1 MTTPD
6 KTPETPALTAP
17 DLTSVRTLITSVTK
31 LAKALEC
38 SVYAVYQWI
47 KLNRIPGKR
56 IVKIAN
62 YYNVDL
68 SEMLHLTGSDA
79 SRTTRALTKPKNT
92 LATLI
97 EVYRGAKTLEDA
109 CSELGIPLISGRL
122 IMTHWRDELPTL
134 FTTLTQLDEKRISL
148 ETAMQRLGVTKY
160 TLHGIR
166 AKYGFAPGRVKRTRP
181 VSQIKDRTEAQ
192 DRAALRVI
200 AGLMT
205 TKEAMAATESSYRSI
220 FRFVERLT
228 DVGLHDLTAWPLSF
242 RAAFAVEIEKKTQSY
257 VRKWLKFATEQRL
270 FLKKSTKY
278 PKTPASWESLPLKR
292 LLVGVLLGEATISE
306 VAASRGADENVLRGL
321 FTSDMRSIG
330 LTYDEVEAMSIQ
342 HQTALAE
349 LLLSVMDRR
358 RRYVDVFVEG
368 AK

>member
-1 MTTPD
+1 MSTTNQ
-6 KTPETPALTAP
+6 TP

-31 LAKALEC
+31 IAKALEC

-56 IVKIAN
+56 VVKIAN
-62 YYNVDL
+62 YYNVEL
-68 SEMLHLTGSDA
+68 SELLHLTGSDA

-122 IMTHWRDELPTL
+122 IMTHWGEELPTL

-166 AKYGFAPGRVKRTRP
+166 AKYGFAPGRVKRTRH
-181 VSQIKDRTEAQ
+181 VSQIKERTEAQ
-192 DRAALRVI
+192 DQAALRVI

-228 DVGLHDLTAWPLSF
+228 DVGLHDLSAWPLSF
-242 RAAFAVEIEKKTQSY
+242 RAAFAVELERERNYRPEDGAKPARY
-257 VRKWLKFATEQRL
+257 VQKWLKFATEQRL

-278 PKTPASWESLPLKR
+278 PKTPTSWKSLPLKR
-292 LLVGVLLGEATISE
+292 LLVGVLIGEPTISE
-306 VAASRGADENVLRGL
+306 VTASRGADEGILRGL
-321 FTSDMRSIG
+321 FTSDLRVID
-330 LTYDEVEAMSIQ
+330 LTFDEVEAMSIQ

-358 RRYVDVFVEG
+358 RRYVEG

>member
-47 KLNRIPGKR
+47 KLNRLPGKR

-62 YYNVDL
+62 YYNVELPDL
-68 SEMLHLTGSDA
+68 LHLTGSDA

-122 IMTHWRDELPTL
+122 IMTHWGEELPTL

-148 ETAMQRLGVTKY
+148 ETTMQRLGVTKY

-166 AKYGFAPGRVKRTRP
+166 SKYGFAPGRVKRTRH
-181 VSQIKDRTEAQ
+181 VSQIKERTEAQ
-192 DRAALRVI
+192 DQAALRVI

-205 TKEAMAATESSYRSI
+205 TKPTLKTCPAIWVLIMPRVATLPPWSQH
-220 FRFVERLT
+220 
-228 DVGLHDLTAWPLSF
+228 G
-242 RAAFAVEIEKKTQSY
+242 
-257 VRKWLKFATEQRL
+257 ATMTG
-270 FLKKSTKY
+270 KS
-278 PKTPASWESLPLKR
+278 P
-292 LLVGVLLGEATISE
+292 
-306 VAASRGADENVLRGL
+306 
-321 FTSDMRSIG
+321 
-330 LTYDEVEAMSIQ
+330 
-342 HQTALAE
+342 
-349 LLLSVMDRR
+349 
-358 RRYVDVFVEG
+358 
-368 AK
+368 

>member
-31 LAKALEC
+31 LAKELEC
-38 SVYAVYQWI
+38 SVYAIYQWI
-47 KLNRIPGKR
+47 KLNRLPGKR

-62 YYNVDL
+62 YYNVEL
-68 SEMLHLTGSDA
+68 PELLHLTGSDA

-122 IMTHWRDELPTL
+122 IMTHWGEELPTL

-166 AKYGFAPGRVKRTRP
+166 SKYGFAPGRVKRTRP

-228 DVGLHDLTAWPLSF
+228 DVGLNDLASWPLSF

-257 VRKWLKFATEQRL
+257 VQKWLKFATEQRL

-278 PKTPASWESLPLKR
+278 LKTPTSWKSLPLKR
-292 LLVGVLLGEATISE
+292 LLVGVLIGESTISE
-306 VAASRGADENVLRGL
+306 VAASRGADEGILRGL
-321 FTSDMRSIG
+321 FTSDLRVLDLSF
-330 LTYDEVEAMSIQ
+330 DEVEAMSIQ

-358 RRYVDVFVEG
+358 RRYVEG